1 MLSTFYSDIILL
13 VSVIG
18 LISILIY
25 SIIKLPSTPIMQKNL
40 SFTRIGLLTI
50 IGLCMF
56 IFPYRKKIY
65 IILFVVGIL
74 CELVNIILVNKNK
87 NTKIFIQVLIAVEL
101 LLSIVLIILLS
112 KNFYLRYERRM
123 EILRDDEEDDRNFR
137 EQLTPSPLSSHEVSE
152 IDEIN
157 DETYQN
163 INYEEWMSDQVAN
176 HGWEY

>member
-1 MLSTFYSDIILL
+1 
-13 VSVIG
+13 
-18 LISILIY
+18 
-25 SIIKLPSTPIMQKNL
+25 
-40 SFTRIGLLTI
+40 
-50 IGLCMF
+50 
-56 IFPYRKKIY
+56 
-65 IILFVVGIL
+65 
-74 CELVNIILVNKNK
+74 
-87 NTKIFIQVLIAVEL
+87 
-101 LLSIVLIILLS
+101 
-112 KNFYLRYERRM
+112 M